1 MRPFMLFN
9 KLQLLIKKKKK
20 KAKNQQMDI
29 QNFSQTH
36 RIKHETGTSMT
47 YPRKQTLT
55 YSNTTEKKK
64 NKKKK
69 VEAFTH
75 VFPLILNHVS
85 AHCLWAAP
93 KSPLQAQPSSIG
105 TPASIPP
112 SKPKWQILQSLSTL
126 PTRTFISRT
135 PRSKSASDKQSDPEE
150 SLREPNT
157 PSISSGECHD
167 WSSESPE
174 NDKSLLPVTKW
185 R

>member
-64 NKKKK
+64 TKKKK
-69 VEAFTH
+69 LRLLLTY
-75 VFPLILNHVS
+75 FP
-85 AHCLWAAP
+85 
-93 KSPLQAQPSSIG
+93 
-105 TPASIPP
+105 
-112 SKPKWQILQSLSTL
+112 
-126 PTRTFISRT
+126 
-135 PRSKSASDKQSDPEE
+135 
-150 SLREPNT
+150 
-157 PSISSGECHD
+157 
-167 WSSESPE
+167 
-174 NDKSLLPVTKW
+174 
-185 R
+185 